1 MSGKSARRRIMAW
14 HEQERLQYRF
24 DRICSHLADP
34 RHAAP
39 DWGVRTDSSI
49 REGGMDGGRV
59 RAGVGGGEAKKEG
72 RTCNGPAVVSAAV
85 HSDQRFMILPASAL
99 AVLSVV
105 IAG

>member
-1 MSGKSARRRIMAW
+1 
-14 HEQERLQYRF
+14 
-24 DRICSHLADP
+24 
-34 RHAAP
+34 
-39 DWGVRTDSSI
+39 
-49 REGGMDGGRV
+49 MDGGRV

-72 RTCNGPAVVSAAV
+72 RACNGPAFVSAAV